1 MTDSFFRLREPV
13 VEVDEGS
20 FLALLMSKTTDCRN
34 LLYRPET
41 LKSIFQP
48 WRYRVEGVTFT
59 NVSFRQTTI
68 SDFDFTNC
76 KFEECLFVSTIFRN
90 CRFTSCSFVRCNPH
104 RIEFHECFVDPRS
117 FFHCIAEREY
127 ANIGVYLFQELL
139 RNSRQQAQPNFAD
152 EAHFQ
157 FSRWDRFRLERDLAG
172 MQRWR
177 ERWWGRSRSLALFA
191 FEIGAG
197 YGMRLRR
204 LACSSVALLLLISI
218 MNWGFAD
225 QFGLQQNDKPVH
237 DFVRAFYFSTV
248 VMTTVG
254 FGDITPTTTVGRL
267 VVSAEAIAG
276 FVLLAMLT
284 STLYRRFS
292 S

>member
-1 MTDSFFRLREPV
+1 MADSFFSLKEPF
-13 VEVDEGS
+13 VEVDEGG
-20 FLALLMSKTTDCRN
+20 FLALLMSKTTDCRD

-48 WRYRVEGVTFT
+48 WRYRVNGVTFT

-76 KFEECLFVSTIFRN
+76 TFEECLFISTIFRN

-104 RIEFHECFVDPRS
+104 RIEFHECFVDPLS
-117 FFHCIAEREY
+117 FCQCIAKREY

-152 EAHFQ
+152 EAQYQ
-157 FSRWDRFRLERDLAG
+157 FSRWNRFKLERDLAS
-172 MQRWR
+172 MHQWR
-177 ERWWGRSRSLALFA
+177 ERWSARSRSLALFA

-204 LACSSVALLLLISI
+204 LTLSSFVLLLFISTI
-218 MNWGFAD
+218 NWVLAD
-225 QFGLQQNDKPVH
+225 QFGLQQIDKPVH
-237 DFVRAFYFSTV
+237 DFVQAIYFSTV

-254 FGDITPTTTVGRL
+254 FGDITPTTTAGRL
-267 VVSAEAIAG
+267 VVSVEAITG
-276 FVLLAMLT
+276 FVLLALLT